1 MRRFFSKIKSTS
13 GKEAKNRLKSVI
25 HTDRMK
31 LSENSTTEKIRKD
44 VTSVL
49 LKYAGE
55 RSDSVRVNV
64 TFDSHSLCTL
74 NATISMDA
82 AL

>member
-1 MRRFFSKIKSTS
+1 MRNIFSIIKGTS

-25 HTDRMK
+25 STDRIK
-31 LSENSTTEKIRKD
+31 LSENSTTEKMRKD

-49 LKYAGE
+49 LKYAGMN
-55 RSDSVRVNV
+55 SNAVRVDISY
-64 TFDSHSLCTL
+64 DSNRLCSL
-74 NATISMDA
+74 NATITMDA

>member
-1 MRRFFSKIKSTS
+1 MRRFFSKIKGTS

-49 LKYAGE
+49 LKYAGKY
-55 RSDSVRVNV
+55 SDAIRVNV
-64 TFDSHSLCTL
+64 TCDSHSLCTL
-74 NATISMDA
+74 NATITMDT